1 MSLTD
6 KLSIPAKY
14 PFLPE
19 AKQKFTSYG
28 FTLESFSDPS
38 TKPIV
43 DRAVSRIINALI
55 YGENVNPFDAA
66 GDDLTELASF
76 PLAIIL
82 AAKTGEKYLQRR
94 FALTEASIA
103 QKRLGSE
110 VDAEL
115 VLKISKEVFK
125 MDVEYDDSY
134 PPYKYTVSLIDYL
147 KSASKFND
155 PSWKLVNRI
164 VVRGRVYIESRELI
178 RLLRDRIE
186 RYILENIEKA
196 EREVG
201 KLPGNLEEAIRNIMN
216 YLPERKFEDLTI
228 REGSEPRAW
237 PPCMKSIYSKLT
249 SGESVSHFANFMIA
263 AFLVNIGVPT
273 EEIISI
279 YSQRSDFN
287 ERIAR
292 YQVEHIA
299 GLRGSRTK
307 YIVPSCSKIKTNG
320 LCIENGR
327 LCGNIKNPITYY
339 KRKIKELR
347 RIDKDKTQES
357 SEHSKPGSQPS

>member
-6 KLSIPAKY
+6 RLSIKAKY

-19 AKQKFTSYG
+19 AKQAFLSYG
-28 FTLESFSDPS
+28 FDLYSFRDPS

-43 DRAVSRIINALI
+43 ERAVSRIINALL
-55 YGENVNPFDAA
+55 YGENVNPIDAA

-82 AAKTGEKYLQRR
+82 AAKTGDKYLQRR
-94 FALTEASIA
+94 FALAEASIA
-103 QKRLGSE
+103 QKRLSSE
-110 VDAEL
+110 VEAEL
-115 VLKISKEVFK
+115 ILKISKGVFNI
-125 MDVEYDDSY
+125 DVEYDGTY
-134 PPYKYTVSLIDYL
+134 PPYQYTVSLVDYL

-155 PSWKLVNRI
+155 PFWKLVNRV
-164 VVRGRVYIESRELI
+164 VVRGRVYIEHRELI

-186 RYILENIEKA
+186 RYILENIERA

-201 KLPGNLEEAIRNIMN
+201 KLPENLEEAIKNIKN
-216 YLPERKFEDLTI
+216 QIPERRVEDLTI
-228 REGSEPRAW
+228 REGAEPGAW
-237 PPCMKSIYSKLT
+237 PPCIKTIYAKLI

-263 AFLVNIGVPT
+263 AFLTNTGLPV
-273 EEIISI
+273 EEIVSI

-307 YIVPSCSKIKTNG
+307 YTAPSCSKIKTNG

-327 LCGNIKNPITYY
+327 LCGDIKNPMTYY
-339 KRKIKELR
+339 KRKMRELG
-347 RIDKDKTQES
+347 RIDKGKTQGSDERN
-357 SEHSKPGSQPS
+357 KPSG

>member
-1 MSLTD
+1 MAFAD
-6 KLSIPAKY
+6 KLSIKAKY

-19 AKQKFTSYG
+19 AKQAFISLG
-28 FTLESFSDPS
+28 FDLESFRDPS

-43 DRAVSRIINALI
+43 DRAISRIVDALL
-55 YGENVNPFDAA
+55 YGENINPNIAA
-66 GDDLTELASF
+66 EDDLTELASF

-82 AAKTGEKYLQRR
+82 AAKTGDKYLQRR
-94 FALTEASIA
+94 FALAEASTA
-103 QKRLGSE
+103 YKRLNMEG
-110 VDAEL
+110 DPEL
-115 VLKISKEVFK
+115 VLRIAREVFRI
-125 MDVEYDDSY
+125 DVEYDDSY
-134 PPYKYTVSLIDYL
+134 PPYSYTVGLADYL

-155 PSWKLVNRI
+155 PVWKLVNRI

-178 RLLRDRIE
+178 RLLRDKIE

-196 EREVG
+196 EKEVG
-201 KLPGNLEEAIRNIMN
+201 KLPENLEEAVNNIKN
-216 YLPERKFEDLTI
+216 KLPERKIEDLTL
-228 REGSEPRAW
+228 REGSRPEAW

-263 AFLVNIGVPT
+263 AFLINTGVPT

-299 GLRGSRTK
+299 GMRGSRTR
-307 YIVPSCSKIKTNG
+307 YITPSCSKIKTNG
-320 LCIENGR
+320 LCIEDGR
-327 LCGNIKNPITYY
+327 LCGNIKNPMTYY
-339 KRKIKELR
+339 KKKIKEIKK
-347 RIDKDKTQES
+347 IDKDKTQQTGEYSQS
-357 SEHSKPGSQPS
+357 SS